1 VPEVVDQRRPRT
13 GIDIRSARY
22 DDALVR
28 MHAQN
33 LGLYDEEV
41 ALGIQS
47 YVGRARL
54 EL

>member
-1 VPEVVDQRRPRT
+1 M
-13 GIDIRSARY
+13 RSAWY

-41 ALGIQS
+41 ALGI
-47 YVGRARL
+47 
-54 EL
+54 